1 MARFA
6 RLCGLI
12 VLLAALPLADGRG
25 QNFDAVQMRVLPV
38 QGAVSMITGRGGNIG
53 LFVGPDGVALVD
65 DQFAPLTEK
74 LLAAVAGVT
83 DQPIDFVINT
93 HWHADHTGG
102 NENLGERGAIIVAH
116 DNVRR
121 RLVLRHFA
129 EQAEG
134 FVSAP
139 VLPVVTFSDAITF
152 HLNGEEVR
160 VFKVAPAHT
169 DGDAIVHFTG
179 SDVIHMGDLF
189 FNGLY
194 TFFDRSSGG
203 RFDGMIAALDLG
215 LALAGPATKIIPGH
229 GPLATRADLE
239 SHTARMKEIRR
250 RVQDAV
256 DQGVS
261 KADFIASD
269 PTADLA
275 EAFTGAYQVMP
286 AGRFLG
292 LVYDD
297 LSQ

>member
-1 MARFA
+1 MTRTPMACILTA
-6 RLCGLI
+6 LI
-12 VLLAALPLADGRG
+12 AMAPLSAVRA
-25 QNFDAVQMRVLPV
+25 QNFNSVQMRVLPV

-53 LFVGPDGVALVD
+53 LFVGDEAVLLVD
-65 DQFAPLTEK
+65 DQFAPLSAK
-74 LLAAVAGVT
+74 LLAAVAEVT

-93 HWHADHTGG
+93 HWHADHTDG
-102 NENLGERGAIIVAH
+102 NENLGKMGALIVAH

-139 VLPVVTFSDAITF
+139 ALPVVTFSEAVTF

-160 VFKVAPAHT
+160 VFKVAPGHT

-179 SDVIHMGDLF
+179 SDVIHMGDIF

-194 TFFDRSSGG
+194 SFFDRSSGG
-203 RFDGMIAALDLG
+203 RLDGMIAALQQG
-215 LALAGPATKIIPGH
+215 LALAGLETKFIPGH
-229 GPLATRADLE
+229 GPLADRDDIEA
-239 SHTARMKEIRR
+239 HTARMVEIRR
-250 RVQDAV
+250 RVAEAIE
-256 DQGVS
+256 QGVS
-261 KADFIASD
+261 KADFIAAK

-286 AGRFLG
+286 ADRFLA

-297 LSQ
+297 LSR

>member
-1 MARFA
+1 MGRNTLAW
-6 RLCGLI
+6 CLI
-12 VLLAALPLADGRG
+12 LPLIAVPLSAAQA
-25 QNFDAVQMRVLPV
+25 QNFDAVEMRVLPV

-53 LFVGPDGVALVD
+53 LFVGPDGVVLID

-83 DQPIDFVINT
+83 EQPVAFVINT

-102 NENLGERGAIIVAH
+102 NENLGEAGALIVAH

-121 RLVLRHFA
+121 RLVWRHFA

-139 VLPVVTFSDAITF
+139 ALPVVTFSEGVTF
-152 HLNGEEVR
+152 HLNGEAVR
-160 VFKVAPAHT
+160 VFKVAPGHT

-179 SDVIHMGDLF
+179 SDVIHMGDIF

-203 RFDGMIAALDLG
+203 RFDGMIAGLEQG
-215 LALAGPATKIIPGH
+215 LALAGPDTKIIPGH
-229 GPLATRADLE
+229 GALAGRAELAAHKE
-239 SHTARMKEIRR
+239 RMIEIRR
-250 RVQDAV
+250 RAQAAIE
-256 DQGVS
+256 QGVS
-261 KADFIASD
+261 KADFIAAK

-275 EAFTGAYQVMP
+275 EAYNGPYQVMP
-286 AGRFLG
+286 PERFLA

-297 LSQ
+297 LSS